1 MANLNRIILIGRLTA
16 DPEVRFTVEGLQ
28 IAKFQL
34 AVDRFAQ
41 EGAPKQVDF
50 IDIVAWR
57 RLAEV
62 CGQYLKK
69 GKLVLVEGRIQ
80 VRSFENEGGQR
91 KWATEVVARSIK
103 LLGSGGKEEIA
114 PSPTSEPAA
123 ALAEDEVPGAD
134 ELPEEESDL
143 PF

>member
-1 MANLNRIILIGRLTA
+1 MANLNRIILIGNLTS

-41 EGAPKQVDF
+41 ENSPKQTDY

-57 RLAEV
+57 KLAEI

-69 GKLVLVEGRIQ
+69 GKQVLVEGRIQ
-80 VRSFENEGGQR
+80 VRTFENESGVR

-103 LLGSGGKEEIA
+103 LLGGAVKEQ
-114 PSPTSEPAA
+114 PAGPA
-123 ALAEDEVPGAD
+123 VPETADEVPGVE